1 MQFQNL
7 IVIIIKIDLD
17 DKVILYEFY
26 EEYSEDTNLLN

>member
-7 IVIIIKIDLD
+7 IVIVIKIDLD

-26 EEYSEDTNLLN
+26 EEYSEDTIFK